1 MHEFFKYIAENMAN
15 TPRKRAQ
22 KPTTERK
29 PEHESGRFY
38 YKGSRLKPLQAFC
51 QVARLGS
58 VSRAAEALF
67 LSQPAV
73 SLQLKALEQHYGV
86 PLLERVGRRL
96 SLTRDGQALYDLA
109 RPLIDSFEGLDEAF
123 RGSQGGL
130 EGGELHIAAGSSTLL
145 HLLPEPLA
153 AFRALR
159 PEVRLHLHSVTGQAG
174 LVKLRADEVDF
185 AVGAMWDV
193 PNDLDYAPLQRFDA
207 MLITS
212 PTHPLAK
219 KSAITLEDLSPH
231 GLILPPKQ
239 LSTWRMVTTAFEQ
252 RRVPY
257 SVAIEVGGWEVIK
270 QYVAQGLGISVVS
283 ALCLTDADKARL
295 VARPLR
301 EYFPSRTYGVLVR
314 KGKSLSNPAR
324 AFIDRIKPGLFKRRD
339 GFEAGHSER

>member
-1 MHEFFKYIAENMAN
+1 MRRLKMAIKQ
-15 TPRKRAQ
+15 RKRSD
-22 KPTTERK
+22 KSVTER
-29 PEHESGRFY
+29 ESGHFY

-86 PLLERVGRRL
+86 HLLERVGRRL
-96 SLTRDGQALYDLA
+96 SLTREGQALYDLA

-123 RGSQGGL
+123 RGSQKGQ
-130 EGGELHIAAGSSTLL
+130 EGGEVHVAAGSSTLL

-159 PEVRLHLHSVTGQAG
+159 PDVRIHLHSVTGQSG
-174 LVKLRADEVDF
+174 LELLRADAVDF
-185 AVGAMWDV
+185 AVGAMWEV
-193 PNDLDYAPLQRFDA
+193 PNDIDYAPLQRFDA
-207 MLITS
+207 MLITA
-212 PTHPLAK
+212 PDHPLAK
-219 KSAITLEDLSPH
+219 KAKVTLEDLSPH

-257 SVAIEVGGWEVIK
+257 QVAIEVGGWEVIK
-270 QYVAQGLGISVVS
+270 QYVAQNLGIAVVS
-283 ALCLTDADKARL
+283 ALCLTDADKPRLAARS
-295 VARPLR
+295 LR

-314 KGKSLSNPAR
+314 KGKTLSPQSR
-324 AFIDRIKPGLFKRRD
+324 AFVDLIKPGLFQRKD
-339 GFEAGHSER
+339 WFEAGHSER

>member
-1 MHEFFKYIAENMAN
+1 MHEFFKYMAENMAN

-22 KPTTERK
+22 KTATVRK
-29 PEHESGRFY
+29 PEVDSGRFY

-174 LVKLRADEVDF
+174 LAKLRADEVDF
-185 AVGAMWDV
+185 AVGAMWEV

-270 QYVAQGLGISVVS
+270 QYVALGLGISVVS

-295 VARPLR
+295 VDL
-301 EYFPSRTYGVLVR
+301 
-314 KGKSLSNPAR
+314 
-324 AFIDRIKPGLFKRRD
+324 IKPGLFKRRD
-339 GFEAGHSER
+339 WFEAGHSER

>member
-1 MHEFFKYIAENMAN
+1 MAIKR
-15 TPRKRAQ
+15 RKRSQ
-22 KPTTERK
+22 KPLSERD
-29 PEHESGRFY
+29 SGRFY

-73 SLQLKALEQHYGV
+73 SLQLKALESHYGV

-96 SLTRDGQALYDLA
+96 SLTREGQALYDLA
-109 RPLIDSFEGLDEAF
+109 RPLIDGFEGLDEAF
-123 RGSQGGL
+123 RESQSGL
-130 EGGELHIAAGSSTLL
+130 GGGELHIAAGSSTLL

-153 AFRALR
+153 AFRTLR
-159 PEVRLHLHSVTGQAG
+159 PDVQVHLHSVTGQAG
-174 LVKLRADEVDF
+174 LAKLRADEVDF
-185 AVGAMWDV
+185 AVGAMWEV
-193 PNDLDYAPLQRFDA
+193 PNDIDYAPLQRFDA
-207 MLITS
+207 MLITA
-212 PTHPLAK
+212 PQHPLAK
-219 KSAITLEDLSPH
+219 KSAIRLEDLSPH

-257 SVAIEVGGWEVIK
+257 TVAIEVGGWEVIK
-270 QYVAQGLGISVVS
+270 QYVAQDLGIAIVS
-283 ALCLTDADKARL
+283 ALCLTDADKTRL

-314 KGKSLSNPAR
+314 KGKTLSNPAR
-324 AFIDRIKPGLFKRRD
+324 AFVDLIKPGLFRRKD
-339 GFEAGHSER
+339 WFEAGHSER

>member
-1 MHEFFKYIAENMAN
+1 MAIK
-15 TPRKRAQ
+15 RKTRRQ
-22 KPTTERK
+22 KPGSERK
-29 PEHESGRFY
+29 VDSESGRFY

-73 SLQLKALEQHYGV
+73 SLQLKALESHYGV

-96 SLTRDGQALYDLA
+96 SLTREGQALYDLA
-109 RPLIDSFEGLDEAF
+109 RPLVEGFDGLDEAF
-123 RGSQGGL
+123 RGSQDGL
-130 EGGELHIAAGSSTLL
+130 DGGELHIAAGSSTLL

-153 AFRALR
+153 AFRKSR
-159 PEVRLHLHSVTGQAG
+159 PDVRIHLHSVTGQAG
-174 LVKLRADEVDF
+174 LAKLRADEVDF
-185 AVGAMWDV
+185 AVGAMWEV
-193 PNDLDYAPLQRFDA
+193 PNDIDYAPLQRFDA

-212 PTHPLAK
+212 PQHPLAR
-219 KSAITLEDLSPH
+219 KSSITLEDLSPH

-257 SVAIEVGGWEVIK
+257 QVAIEVGGWEVIK
-270 QYVAQGLGISVVS
+270 QYVAQDLGIAIVS
-283 ALCLTDADKARL
+283 ALCLTDADKGRL

-314 KGKSLSNPAR
+314 KGKSLTGPAR
-324 AFIDRIKPGLFKRRD
+324 AFVDLIKPGLFRRKD
-339 GFEAGHSER
+339 WFEAGHSER

>member
-1 MHEFFKYIAENMAN
+1 MAN
-15 TPRKRAQ
+15 TPRKRRQ
-22 KPTTERK
+22 KSSTGRNEGP
-29 PEHESGRFY
+29 ESGRFY

-73 SLQLKALEQHYGV
+73 SLQLKALESHYGV

-96 SLTRDGQALYDLA
+96 SLTREGQALYELA
-109 RPLIDSFEGLDEAF
+109 RPLIDGFEGLDEAF
-123 RGSQGGL
+123 RGSQSGL
-130 EGGELHIAAGSSTLL
+130 DGGELHIAAGSSTLL

-174 LVKLRADEVDF
+174 LAKLRADEVDF
-185 AVGAMWDV
+185 AVGAMWEV
-193 PNDLDYAPLQRFDA
+193 PNDIDYAPLQRFDA
-207 MLITS
+207 MLITA

-219 KSAITLEDLSPH
+219 KPSIRLEDLSPH

-270 QYVAQGLGISVVS
+270 QYVAQGLGIAIVS
-283 ALCLTDADKARL
+283 ALCLTDADKTRL

-314 KGKSLSNPAR
+314 KGKSLSGPAR
-324 AFIDRIKPGLFKRRD
+324 AFVDLIKPGLFKRRD
-339 GFEAGHSER
+339 WFEAGHSER